1 MDRVIQAFSYIPS
14 ILALP
19 GCVLGVCRK
28 KAGHTSRGATV
39 PAAAADDT
47 CDSNSCDSNLV
58 VDSAATQRRWRG
70 GTVSKVYQG
79 LDGDEF
85 SCDDDD
91 DDSDVF
97 EDAKEYF
104 RGGWGELQDS
114 DSLMKTIVYEDAL
127 DWQAASADTSDVT
140 QQGRDSRVQVGIVV
154 RYPNTLVV
162 QSSLTCFCDGCS
174 GGAKILGVESRE
186 KLVGRPHASMRYTPN
201 FRHGCHTQN

>member
-1 MDRVIQAFSYIPS
+1 MS
-14 ILALP
+14 
-19 GCVLGVCRK
+19 
-28 KAGHTSRGATV
+28 T
-39 PAAAADDT
+39 
-47 CDSNSCDSNLV
+47 
-58 VDSAATQRRWRG
+58 
-70 GTVSKVYQG
+70 VYQG

-85 SCDDDD
+85 SCDDED

-114 DSLMKTIVYEDAL
+114 DSLMKIIVYEDAL
-127 DWQAASADTSDVT
+127 DWQAAAADTSDVT
-140 QQGRDSRVQVGIVV
+140 RPGCDSLVQVGILV

-162 QSSLTCFCDGCS
+162 QISPTCFCDACC
-174 GGAKILGVESRE
+174 GGAKTLRVGRRE